1 MTSTTMH
8 RRAHLET
15 VIEFELDPDPVQ
27 AASRDLGGR
36 ASHLRRLLAVTG
48 VTIGLATAASIG
60 AGIATASSPAHPPA
74 ASTASP
80 HEPVGASC
88 HAVGS
93 AATGPGEPHLRC
105 MVPVLAAPPSQG
117 AAELARARAQA
128 HGPGAGTHRRWAP
141 ADEPVGPQ
149 RTTSP

>member
-27 AASRDLGGR
+27 AAPRDLGGH
-36 ASHLRRLLAVTG
+36 ASHLRRLLAVAG
-48 VTIGLATAASIG
+48 VTLGLATAASIG
-60 AGIATASSPAHPPA
+60 AGIATASSPATPPA

-80 HEPVGASC
+80 HAPVGASC

-93 AATGPGEPHLRC
+93 AAAGPGEPHLRC
-105 MVPVLAAPPSQG
+105 TVPDPVAPSSQG
-117 AAELARARAQA
+117 AELDRARAQA
-128 HGPGAGTHRRWAP
+128 HGPGAGTQRRWAP
-141 ADEPVGPQ
+141 ADVLPRPQ
-149 RTTSP
+149 QTTSP

>member
-1 MTSTTMH
+1 MRRPPHQGPTTTASPRTRDRAMTSTTMH

-80 HEPVGASC
+80 HEP
-88 HAVGS
+88 
-93 AATGPGEPHLRC
+93 
-105 MVPVLAAPPSQG
+105 
-117 AAELARARAQA
+117 
-128 HGPGAGTHRRWAP
+128 
-141 ADEPVGPQ
+141 
-149 RTTSP
+149 